1 MNKESLLQYVEQFP
15 SNGMTQSIH
24 AFIKQMPSVDVRK
37 YEETI
42 RDLRIENHSLKNEI
56 QLMNESL
63 RRYSDMI
70 HTGGKG
76 FLIRSVKK
84 ENYGHDS
91 LISDIIIEEII
102 AMGAG
107 DPTMRNR
114 SKPLKVH
121 PKTLYVWVMTRV
133 STLSLTKMGH
143 LLNVD
148 HSTIIHHRQ
157 VSNNLY
163 QYDFVFKEKIDILLP
178 KIIQRI
184 NELNE
189 SVDKEG
195 VDTKLLL
202 QQATEN

>member
-1 MNKESLLQYVEQFP
+1 MQYIEQFP

-24 AFIKQMPSVDVRK
+24 AYIKQMPSVDVRK
-37 YEETI
+37 YEDTI
-42 RDLRIENHSLKNEI
+42 RDLRIENQSLKNEMT
-56 QLMNESL
+56 LMNESL
-63 RRYSDMI
+63 RRYSDLI
-70 HTGGKG
+70 HSGGKG

-91 LISDIIIEEII
+91 LISDIILEEII

-107 DPTMRNR
+107 DPRHRNR

-121 PKTLYVWVMTRV
+121 PKSIYVWVMTRV
-133 STLSLTKMGH
+133 STLSISKMGNI
-143 LLNVD
+143 LNVD

-163 QYDFVFKEKIDILLP
+163 QYDFAFKEIIDILLP
-178 KIIQRI
+178 KIIQRV
-184 NELNE
+184 NELNK
-189 SVDKEG
+189 SIDKEG